1 MISVIKSPSS
11 QQKFLLLDAPTRKT
25 LPTYV
30 DVFKREN
37 VSDLI
42 RICHRP
48 SLDNSKDNEYDAQEL
63 EKETGIKVNDDIK
76 FEDGGVPSNE
86 AIQYWLTLVEKA
98 KENNTTIGVHCV
110 AGIGRAPVLIAIS
123 LVEEGMDPL
132 DAIAYI
138 RKYRRGALNKNQV
151 RFIDKY
157 KPKKKNSSSSKKKG
171 ILGWLF

>member
-11 QQKFLLLDAPTRKT
+11 HQKFLLLDAPTRKT

-48 SLDNSKDNEYDAQEL
+48 SIGGDNNSKDNEYDAQEL

-86 AIQYWLTLVEKA
+86 AIQHWLTLVEKA

-110 AGIGRAPVLIAIS
+110 AGIGRAPVSCVFYVFIMIALLIWTIS
-123 LVEEGMDPL
+123 L
-132 DAIAYI
+132 
-138 RKYRRGALNKNQV
+138 
-151 RFIDKY
+151 
-157 KPKKKNSSSSKKKG
+157 
-171 ILGWLF
+171 